1 MPYRTFTLVA
11 VACLAALSLSR
22 AQATNSALHKVSRIH
37 LAAMGSG
44 AEAERFRTL
53 LGEELQRVGF
63 EVSEEAK
70 QSDAVLSGEFSA
82 EAHGNLSQARVTL
95 LLKSPDGKRTIWS
108 GDYISQHKGE
118 GHEDVVKT
126 LAETCAERL
135 RKELEKG

>member
-11 VACLAALSLSR
+11 VACLAAVSLSR
-22 AQATNSALHKVSRIH
+22 AQAPNSALHKVSRIH
-37 LAAMGSG
+37 LAEMGSG
-44 AEAERFRTL
+44 AEGERFRTL

-135 RKELEKG
+135 RKEWEKG